1 MIVQHLKQ
9 IGKVKKHNKWVPHEL
24 PEKQKKKNHRFE
36 VLSSFILYNSN
47 KSFLDWIVMCDKKW
61 ILYDNRQWPAQWLD
75 QEEAPNHLP
84 KPNMHQRKVLVT
96 IWWFAAGLIHYSFLN
111 PSKTITSEKYAQ
123 LINEM
128 HWKLQ
133 CLQLALVNRMGTIL
147 LQDNAWLQSMSHK
160 NTSKVEQIGPQL
172 LTHLPF
178 SPNL

>member
-1 MIVQHLKQ
+1 MVVRHLKQ
-9 IGKVKKHNKWVPHEL
+9 IGKVKEFNSVCLMSYLKI
-24 PEKQKKKNHRFE
+24 KKNCFE
-36 VLSSFILYNSN
+36 VLSSFILHNSN
-47 KSFLDWIVMCDKKW
+47 KSFLDWIVTCDKKW

-84 KPNMHQRKVLVT
+84 KPNMRQRKVMVT

-123 LINEM
+123 QINEM

-133 CLQLALVNRMGTIL
+133 CLQLALVNKMGPVL

-160 NTSKVEQIGPQL
+160 QHFKSWTDWATTFDSSAIF
-172 LTHLPF
+172 T
-178 SPNL
+178 